1 MKKSIYYALF
11 TALFAAAAP
20 IKAGTGSDL
29 LEERYKAA
37 LNEMVQQVRHEQD
50 PEAKRAILRHFIDHM
65 SDGLQKAEGM
75 ESISEPD
82 RKTLHAVAGKF
93 YAYQA
98 ELNGQAG
105 YAPVPNANL
114 DQFAGYI
121 QQGMEQAP
129 MGGGIYI
136 SGGALIVILILLI
149 ILL

>member
-1 MKKSIYYALF
+1 MKKSLYLLAL
-11 TALFAAAAP
+11 ALFAAAAP
-20 IKAGTGSDL
+20 VKAGTGSDL

-50 PEAKRAILRHFIDHM
+50 PEAKRAILKHFIDHM

-82 RKTLHAVAGKF
+82 RQTLHVVAGKF

-105 YAPVPNANL
+105 YTPVPDASL

-121 QQGMEQAP
+121 QEGMEQAP
-129 MGGGIYI
+129 MGGIYI